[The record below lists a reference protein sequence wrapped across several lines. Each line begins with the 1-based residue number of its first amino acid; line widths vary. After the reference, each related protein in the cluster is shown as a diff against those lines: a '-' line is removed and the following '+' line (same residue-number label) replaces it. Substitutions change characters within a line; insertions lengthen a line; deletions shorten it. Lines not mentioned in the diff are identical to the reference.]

1 MNRPTPSRMLFK
13 RAITRIEQ
21 TVGLSPSQIDD
32 HLIAFDLLAEA
43 TDGGPLCE
51 AIIDRISATMPVG
64 DNGLRM
70 TYPDRFQEVDERM
83 IDLIRSRFNE
93 SKEVRIHDLAVS
105 NASTSLALF
114 ERLRITVPNAVITAS
129 DLLTRIFVVEV
140 PGSWWR
146 VVFDESGN
154 WIQAISR
161 TCLLYPRKIRSV
173 GSIYSNAIIRALV
186 ERWIVPRARRALDEG
201 AHTRPISLFHPR
213 AQETARSDDRFRL
226 RCADL
231 LNLPAGSW
239 EIVRVMTVLFN
250 WSGELR
256 ERALKS
262 VAEAVADHG
271 LLVIGQ
277 GGHNFKLRCSIFQR
291 SGTRMLHLM
300 DVGAGPAREKETIMS
315 LTVSS

>member
-1 MNRPTPSRMLFK
+1 MFFK
-13 RAITRIEQ
+13 KALTSIEQ
-21 TVGLSPSQIDD
+21 TIGLSPSRIDD
-32 HLIAFDLLAEA
+32 HLIAFDLLADA

-70 TYPDRFQEVDERM
+70 TYPNRFKEVDERM

-93 SKEVRIHDLAVS
+93 SEEIRIHDLAVS

-114 ERLRITVPNAVITAS
+114 ERMRIAMPNAVITAS
-129 DLLTRIFVVEV
+129 DLLTRISVVEV

-161 TCLLYPRKIRSV
+161 TCLIYPRKIRSV
-173 GSIYSNAIIRALV
+173 GSIHSNAIIRALV
-186 ERWIVPRARRALDEG
+186 ERCIVPRARRALDEG
-201 AHTRPISLFHPR
+201 VHTRSISLFHPR
-213 AQETARSDDRFRL
+213 AQEMARSDDRFRL

-231 LNLPAGSW
+231 LELPRGAW

-250 WSGELR
+250 WSGDLR
-256 ERALKS
+256 DRALES
-262 VAEAVADHG
+262 VAGAVADHG

-300 DVGAGPAREKETIMS
+300 DVGVTPAREKESIMS
-315 LTVSS
+315 LTISS